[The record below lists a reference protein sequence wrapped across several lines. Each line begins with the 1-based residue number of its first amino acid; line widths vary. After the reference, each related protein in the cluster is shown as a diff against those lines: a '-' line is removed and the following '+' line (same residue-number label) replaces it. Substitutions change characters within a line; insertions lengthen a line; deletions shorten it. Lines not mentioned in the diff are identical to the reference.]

1 MLKGYVSKLM
11 IPPRGSLSP
20 YSSQESLVKY
30 LRSNS
35 PATSG
40 SSSGKGSFRSSM
52 SPLSENTPVKL
63 AEDDVLVV
71 DGVLVAS
78 DSGVGGSKSNSSSG
92 SSASYKTEICQA
104 WEDLENC
111 RFGSKCQFAHGK
123 EELRPSRFSSRN
135 KSETQLCKSY
145 ASTGS
150 CIYGSRCRLIHPV
163 IMETTAV
170 ISGTDSAPSPAYT
183 KQNPI
188 STIKPVA
195 DASNTRNSTMKHGSP
210 YLLPVYSNHFTIK
223 PKLCKSPIYIKPE
236 ISPNFVTIVNSC
248 WSPLDDAAALTLPSH
263 PEKTPS
269 REEIDNYIQ
278 EALYGPS
285 ATKRLPVFRDFC
297 PE

>member
-1 MLKGYVSKLM
+1 MMKGYVPNLV

-35 PATSG
+35 PASSG
-40 SSSGKGSFRSSM
+40 SSSGKGSFRSSK
-52 SPLSENTPVKL
+52 SPLSENAQMRL
-63 AEDDVLVV
+63 ADDDVLVV

-78 DSGVGGSKSNSSSG
+78 DSGVGGSNSSSG
-92 SSASYKTEICQA
+92 FGASYKTEICKA

-123 EELRPSRFSSRN
+123 EELRPSRFPSRN
-135 KSETQLCKSY
+135 KSEKQVCKSY

-150 CIYGSRCRLIHPV
+150 CMYGSRCRLIHPV

-170 ISGTDSAPSPAYT
+170 ISGADSPSSLTTT
-183 KQNPI
+183 KQSP
-188 STIKPVA
+188 SATVKPLV
-195 DASNTRNSTMKHGSP
+195 DTSNTHNSTMKHGSP
-210 YLLPVYSNHFTIK
+210 YLSPVYSNYLTT
-223 PKLCKSPIYIKPE
+223 KLNSSKSPKV
-236 ISPNFVTIVNSC
+236 VTVVSS
-248 WSPLDDAAALTLPSH
+248 WSPLDDFIEVALPSH

-269 REEIDNYIQ
+269 RAEIDKHIQ
-278 EALYGPS
+278 EVLYGPS
-285 ATKRLPVFRDFC
+285 TRKRLPVFTEFC